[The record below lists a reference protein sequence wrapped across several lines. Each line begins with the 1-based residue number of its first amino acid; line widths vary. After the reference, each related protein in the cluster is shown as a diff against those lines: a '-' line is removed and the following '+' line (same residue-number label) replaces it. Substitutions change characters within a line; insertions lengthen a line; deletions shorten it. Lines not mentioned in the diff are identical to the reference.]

1 MRRVRYH
8 EYGGPKVL
16 RIEEVD
22 VPRPEAGQ
30 VLIRTEAIGGSFVD
44 TALRAG
50 ISRLGQSPLP
60 GSPHGDVVGTVE
72 ALGSGVR
79 NVRVGDRVVALVAV
93 DAYAD
98 FALADADW
106 LAPVPPGLDVGLA
119 SVLAMPAP
127 VALRVL
133 RTGRLAK
140 GETVLVHAAS
150 GGIGQLTLQLAR
162 LEGAG
167 PVIAT
172 TGSPAKFDFVR
183 ENGADVAVDGT
194 APDWVEQVRAA
205 APDGVDVI
213 VDSIGGQVTARSID
227 LLAPFGRLVMYGAAS
242 GELPE
247 VPVQSLFGLKSV
259 TGFSLL
265 GWRSARPGPA
275 REEMDEV
282 TEHAVAGRLRVSVQA
297 TVPLAESARAHELL
311 ADRGR
316 QGRVLLVP

>member
-1 MRRVRYH
+1 MRYH
-8 EYGGPKVL
+8 EYGGPEVL

-22 VPRPEAGQ
+22 PPRPEAGQ

-44 TALRAG
+44 TAMRG
-50 ISRLGQSPLP
+50 GTSRLGQSPLP

-72 ALGSGVR
+72 ALGSGVG

-106 LAPVPPGLDVGLA
+106 LAPVPDGLDLGLA
-119 SVLAMPAP
+119 SALAMPAP

-133 RTGRLAK
+133 RTGRLSK

-167 PVIAT
+167 TVIAT
-172 TGSPAKFDFVR
+172 TGSAAKFDFVR

-194 APDWVEQVRAA
+194 APDWAEQVRAA

-213 VDSIGGQVTARSID
+213 LDSIGGRVTAQSLD
-227 LLAPFGRLVMYGAAS
+227 LLAPFGRLVLYGAAS

-265 GWRSARPGPA
+265 GWRTARPGPA
-275 REEMDEV
+275 REEMEEV

-297 TVPLAESARAHELL
+297 TVPLTEAARAHELL
-311 ADRGR
+311 ADRTR
-316 QGRVLLVP
+316 QGRVLLIP